1 MPLRDLYTMVAAG
14 DAYVTYY
21 SEVCDA
27 DPERRG
33 IALSK
38 CAEAMLAS
46 IAQFEQPAVSRV
58 LAPEVWAA
66 LRSEINSAKPH
77 LEVLHF
83 GRVSAKRTG
92 SLRYQPERREREVTQ
107 EQIDESGRWFHTF
120 LTEDGNAL
128 RSMMA
133 LFAGCGTHYS
143 ASVQERVLRSATIH
157 GYITDVDIFLG
168 DCRARAGLSRTEAR
182 SDDTLFLSQRFQE

>member
-1 MPLRDLYTMVAAG
+1 MPLKDLYEMVAAG
-14 DAYVTYY
+14 DAWVTYY
-21 SEVCDA
+21 SEICDT
-27 DPERRG
+27 DPGRRG

-46 IAQFEQPAVSRV
+46 IAQFEVPAVSRV
-58 LAPEVWAA
+58 LAPEVWAQ
-66 LRSEINSAKPH
+66 LRTEMQTAKPF

-92 SLRYQPERREREVTQ
+92 SLRYQPERREGEVTQ
-107 EQIDESGRWFHTF
+107 EQIDEAGRWFHTF
-120 LTEDGNAL
+120 LTEEGNAF

-133 LFAGCGTHYS
+133 LFAGAGTHYS
-143 ASVQERVLRSATIH
+143 ASVQERVLRSATVH